1 MSKTTHFDQL
11 MQVDIG
17 LIRGKVSEVVER
29 GLKESRIAL
38 PKRERF
44 TVDASWHRLQLSRR
58 YHGNLRVG
66 P

>member
-1 MSKTTHFDQL
+1 MSKTKHLDQL
-11 MQVDIG
+11 VQVDTG

-29 GLKESRIAL
+29 VLRESRIAL

-58 YHGNLRVG
+58 
-66 P
+66 

>member
-38 PKRERF
+38 PKR
-44 TVDASWHRLQLSRR
+44 
-58 YHGNLRVG
+58 
-66 P
+66 